1 MMLSCDSYQ
10 QFPLLAAA
18 LHIDNG
24 IAIVPRLVQLIIMH
38 RLMATL
44 CALQTHFR
52 RPSMSAPIIGGPHVC
67 KCNVYTPWGV
77 ARPKMFLLGTTNYQL
92 IKQFALLL
100 VIVIVIIISI
110 SCLVCSTKLWLQ
122 NFMKPFISL
131 TARTR
136 CP

>member
-18 LHIDNG
+18 FHIDID

-77 ARPKMFLLGTTNYQL
+77 ARAKMFLLGYNKLSTDKT
-92 IKQFALLL
+92 ICSPPRHRHRHRHHHL
-100 VIVIVIIISI
+100 VPRV
-110 SCLVCSTKLWLQ
+110 L
-122 NFMKPFISL
+122 N
-131 TARTR
+131 
-136 CP
+136 

>member
-1 MMLSCDSYQ
+1 MRLLSTIS
-10 QFPLLAAA
+10 AAGSCSPHRQRHRSPSCSVNYNA
-18 LHIDNG
+18 SLNG
-24 IAIVPRLVQLIIMH
+24 H
-38 RLMATL
+38 TL
-44 CALQTHFR
+44 CLADTFPSSVHVRPNNRGPMYVNAMYTR
-52 RPSMSAPIIGGPHVC
+52 RGAWPGRRC
-67 KCNVYTPWGV
+67 FFW
-77 ARPKMFLLGTTNYQL
+77 GTTNYQL

-100 VIVIVIIISI
+100 VIVIII

>member
-18 LHIDNG
+18 LHIGNG
-24 IAIVPRLVQLIIMH
+24 IVPRLVQLIITH

-52 RPSMSAPIIGGPHVC
+52 RPSMSAPIIGGPMYV
-67 KCNVYTPWGV
+67 NAMYTRRGAWPGRRCFFW
-77 ARPKMFLLGTTNYQL
+77 GTTNYQL

-100 VIVIVIIISI
+100 VIVIVIII